1 METSMSKK
9 GLTRN
14 FKLTLEEGETAL
26 REYTD
31 EEIQRFLEED
41 KLDIETFAKIH
52 RLQRIGVMVDRER
65 LLKSLPKLASR
76 HMVVVG
82 DIFLDEYI
90 TGRATRLSREAPIP
104 VLEFTGRRY
113 VPGGAA
119 NPSNNIVALGGMA
132 YQVGVIGDDEPGQ
145 TLLAKLREA
154 GIDTTAVV
162 TDPSRP
168 TTTKTRIVA
177 QGSLRFPQ
185 QLARIDHLDRRPVAG
200 EVEKAIVSHL
210 EALVPRVDAVLVSDY
225 RTGVAS
231 EAIVAATLKLARQHE
246 KLATIDSQG
255 NLHKFSGFDLVK
267 CNQREAE
274 VVLGRTLSSE
284 CDFRKAQEQLLT
296 ELEVQAI
303 LITRGA
309 EGMSLLGRDQPYVH
323 IPAANVSEVFDVTG
337 AGDTVIAV
345 ATLALAA
352 GLDLLSAGHLANYA
366 AGLVVRKL
374 GNATATPEELTWA
387 IENW

>member
-1 METSMSKK
+1 MMRTDYKANGELKIWVMTDKA
-9 GLTRN
+9 
-14 FKLTLEEGETAL
+14 KL
-26 REYTD
+26 
-31 EEIQRFLEED
+31 
-41 KLDIETFAKIH
+41 
-52 RLQRIGVMVDRER
+52 LQ
-65 LLKSLPKLASR
+65 SLPKLADR
-76 HMVVVG
+76 RVLVIG
-82 DIFLDEYI
+82 DVFLDEYI
-90 TGRATRLSREAPIP
+90 SGRATRLSREAPIP
-104 VLEFTGRRY
+104 VLEFAGRRY

-132 YQVGVIGDDEPGQ
+132 YQVGVIGDDEAGQ

-154 GIDTTAVV
+154 GIDTAAVA

-185 QLARIDHLDRRPVAG
+185 QLARIDHLARRPVAG
-200 EVEKAIVSHL
+200 EVEKAIVDHL
-210 EALVPRVDAVLVSDY
+210 GTLIPQVDAVLISDY

-231 EAIVAATLKLARQHE
+231 KAVVSTSLRLARQHR
-246 KLATIDSQG
+246 KLATVDSQG

-274 VVLGRTLSSE
+274 TVSGRVLSSE
-284 CDFRKAQEQLLT
+284 GDFHEAQQQLLAD
-296 ELEVQAI
+296 LEIQAI
-303 LITRGA
+303 LITRGPD
-309 EGMSLLGRDQPYVH
+309 GMSLLGRDQPYAH
-323 IPAANVSEVFDVTG
+323 IPAANMSEVFDVTG

-352 GLDLLSAGHLANYA
+352 GLDLLSAAHLANYA

-374 GNATATPEELTWA
+374 GNATATPEELAWA

>member
-1 METSMSKK
+1 MSKA
-9 GLTRN
+9 
-14 FKLTLEEGETAL
+14 KL
-26 REYTD
+26 
-31 EEIQRFLEED
+31 
-41 KLDIETFAKIH
+41 
-52 RLQRIGVMVDRER
+52 LQ
-65 LLKSLPKLASR
+65 SLPKLVGK
-76 HMVVVG
+76 HILVVG
-82 DIFLDEYI
+82 DVFLDEYI
-90 TGRATRLSREAPIP
+90 SGRATRLSREAPVP
-104 VLEFTGRRY
+104 VLEFAGRRY

-132 YQVGVIGDDEPGQ
+132 YQVGVIGNDEAGR

-162 TDPSRP
+162 TDPARP

-200 EVEKAIVSHL
+200 EVEKAIVAHL
-210 EALVPRVDAVLVSDY
+210 EALVPQVDAVLISDY
-225 RTGVAS
+225 QTGVAS
-231 EAIVAATLKLARQHE
+231 EAVVAASLELVRQHGKLA
-246 KLATIDSQG
+246 AVDSQG

-274 VVLGRTLSSE
+274 AVLRRSLSSE
-284 CDFRKAQEQLLT
+284 HDFQAAQEQLLA

-303 LITRGA
+303 LITRGPD
-309 EGMSLLGRDQPYVH
+309 GMSLLGRDQPYSH

-352 GLDLLSAGHLANYA
+352 GLDFLSAAHLANYA

-374 GNATATPEELTWA
+374 GNATATPEELAWA

>member
-1 METSMSKK
+1 MEAYHPLIRSTS
-9 GLTRN
+9 
-14 FKLTLEEGETAL
+14 
-26 REYTD
+26 
-31 EEIQRFLEED
+31 
-41 KLDIETFAKIH
+41 
-52 RLQRIGVMVDRER
+52 VDRDQ
-65 LLKSLPKLASR
+65 LLQSLPKPAGRRVL
-76 HMVVVG
+76 VIG

-90 TGRATRLSREAPIP
+90 SGQATRLSREAPIP
-104 VLEFTGRRY
+104 VLEFAGRRY

-119 NPSNNIVALGGMA
+119 NPSNNIVALGGIA
-132 YQVGVIGDDEPGQ
+132 HQVGVIGDDEAGQ
-145 TLLAKLREA
+145 TLLAKLKEA

-168 TTTKTRIVA
+168 TTTKTRIMA
-177 QGSLRFPQ
+177 QESLRFPQ

-200 EVEKAIVSHL
+200 EVEKAIMSHL
-210 EALVPRVDAVLVSDY
+210 EALVPQVDAVLISDY

-231 EAIVAATLKLARQHE
+231 EVVVAVALRLARQHK
-246 KLATIDSQG
+246 KLTTVDSQG

-284 CDFRKAQEQLLT
+284 GDFRKAQEQLLA

-309 EGMSLLGRDQPYVH
+309 EGMSLLARDQPYAH

>member
-1 METSMSKK
+1 M
-9 GLTRN
+9 
-14 FKLTLEEGETAL
+14 TAL
-26 REYTD
+26 SAGERDAICLALGAFCYDERE
-31 EEIQRFLEED
+31 LEKD
-41 KLDIETFAKIH
+41 K
-52 RLQRIGVMVDRER
+52 
-65 LLKSLPKLASR
+65 LLKSLPKLAGR
-76 HMVVVG
+76 HVVVVG
-82 DIFLDEYI
+82 DVFLDEYI
-90 TGRATRLSREAPIP
+90 TGQATRLSREAPIP
-104 VLEFTGRRY
+104 VLEFAGRRY

-132 YQVGVIGDDEPGQ
+132 CQVGVIGDDEAGR
-145 TLLAKLREA
+145 TLLARLREA
-154 GIDTTAVV
+154 GIDTATVV

-200 EVEKAIVSHL
+200 EVEKAMVTHL
-210 EALVPRVDAVLVSDY
+210 EALVPQVDAVLISDY
-225 RTGVAS
+225 RTGVVTDAV
-231 EAIVAATLKLARQHE
+231 VATALRLARQHG
-246 KLATIDSQG
+246 KLATVDSQG

-274 VVLGRTLSSE
+274 AVLGRNLASE
-284 CDFRKAQEQLLT
+284 GDFQEAQQQLLS

-309 EGMSLLGRDQPYVH
+309 EGMSLLGRDQPYAH

-345 ATLALAA
+345 TTLALAA
-352 GLDLLSAGHLANYA
+352 GLDLLSAAHLANYA

-374 GNATATPEELTWA
+374 GNATATPEELAWA

>member
-1 METSMSKK
+1 
-9 GLTRN
+9 
-14 FKLTLEEGETAL
+14 
-26 REYTD
+26 
-31 EEIQRFLEED
+31 
-41 KLDIETFAKIH
+41 
-52 RLQRIGVMVDRER
+52 MVDKTE
-65 LLKSLPKLASR
+65 LLELLPELR
-76 HMVVVG
+76 GRRILVLG
-82 DIFLDEYI
+82 DLFLDEYI
-90 TGRATRLSREAPIP
+90 TGQATRLSREAPIP
-104 VLEFTGRRY
+104 VLEFAGRRY

-132 YQVGVIGDDEPGQ
+132 CQVGVIGDDEAGR
-145 TLLAKLREA
+145 TLLVKLREA
-154 GIDTTAVV
+154 GIDTVAVV

-185 QLARIDHLDRRPVAG
+185 QLARIDYLDRRPVAG
-200 EVEKAIVSHL
+200 EVEKAIVAHL
-210 EALVPRVDAVLVSDY
+210 DALISQVDAVLISDY

-231 EAIVAATLKLARQHE
+231 EAVVAAALRSARQHK
-246 KLATIDSQG
+246 KLAAVDSQG

-274 VVLGRTLSSE
+274 AVLGRTLSSE
-284 CDFRKAQEQLLT
+284 GDFQAAQQQLLA

-303 LITRGA
+303 LITRGP
-309 EGMSLLGRDQPYVH
+309 EGMSLLGRDQPYAH

-352 GLDLLSAGHLANYA
+352 GLDLLSAAHLANYA

-374 GNATATPEELTWA
+374 GNATATPEELAWA